1 MIYEQNNI
9 YYIKRGNL
17 FYVVDVLVKEHTIV
31 IMPTSKYV
39 NALDNATE
47 YSFIKLKRK
56 FGR

>member
-9 YYIKRGNL
+9 YYIKRGNF

-31 IMPTSKYV
+31 IMPTSKFI
-39 NALDNATE
+39 NSLDNATM

>member
-39 NALDNATE
+39 NSLDNETE

>member
-39 NALDNATE
+39 NSLDNATK

>member
-39 NALDNATE
+39 NSLANATE
-47 YSFIKLKRK
+47 YSFINLKRK
-56 FGR
+56 FGK

>member
-39 NALDNATE
+39 NALDKAKE

>member
-31 IMPTSKYV
+31 IMPTSNYV
-39 NALDNATE
+39 NPLDNATE

>member
-9 YYIKRGNL
+9 YYIKRGYL

-39 NALDNATE
+39 NSLDKAKE

>member
-31 IMPTSKYV
+31 IMPTTKYV
-39 NALDNATE
+39 NSLDNATE

>member
-39 NALDNATE
+39 NSLDSATE